1 MGAVQEQFLT
11 VREVAELLKLGER
24 TLYRLA
30 QSGGIPAFKV
40 GGSWRFRRQDIDDW
54 VAARILD
61 QSTSGRAKM
70 GGLEEEPESSE

>member
-11 VREVAELLKLGER
+11 VRELAEMLRLGER

-30 QSGGIPAFKV
+30 NSGGIPAFKI

-54 VAARILD
+54 VAERLRD
-61 QSTSGRAKM
+61 QRTSSRRKTGR
-70 GGLEEEPESSE
+70 LEEEQESSE